1 MKSDVTS
8 IPAELLKEHTSPCIS
23 IYMPTNRRYPENAQ
37 DSLRFKDLVGKAKNE
52 GDSIVGK
59 RSMEPLLE
67 RLTRLHNDHSFWTHS
82 LDGLAVF
89 VSPDFYKVFLLQEP
103 VSEQIHVSDVFYVKP
118 LIRIFQTADRFQ
130 VLSITR
136 TDVKFYEGNRY
147 KLDEIVPAVEVPRTM
162 TEALGYEITPPHQTV
177 AGFGNVGSNATM
189 RHGHSSRKDE
199 EEIDDENFFR
209 AVDRAV
215 TAHHSKPSG
224 LPLILAAL
232 PDHQSLFRSISH
244 NPYLVEDGV
253 DDDPRLIE
261 PEELRDKAWAVLEPM
276 WQGRI
281 DELIARYEEA
291 QSKSLGSEDPFE
303 IARAAVEGNVWVLL
317 IDNDRVYPG
326 AIDTVSGDIEF
337 SKEPEVHDHDV
348 LEDLA
353 VTAIRN
359 GGEVLV
365 LPSERMPSDSGVA
378 AIFRHR

>member
-8 IPAELLKEHTSPCIS
+8 IPAELLKEHSSPCIS

-37 DSLRFKDLVGKAKNE
+37 DSLRFKDLVGKVKNE
-52 GDSIVGK
+52 GISIVGK

-67 RLTRLHNDHSFWTHS
+67 RLTNLHNDDSFWTHS

-103 VSEQIHVSDVFYVKP
+103 VAERFHVSDVFYVKP
-118 LIRIFQTADRFQ
+118 LIRIYQTSDRFQ

-136 TDVKFYEGNRY
+136 TDVKLYEGNRY
-147 KLDEIVPAVEVPRTM
+147 KIDEIVPAAEVPKTM
-162 TEALGYEITPPHQTV
+162 TDALGFETTPPSQTV

-189 RHGHSSRKDE
+189 RHGYSSRKDE
-199 EEIDDENFFR
+199 EEIDDERFFR
-209 AVDRAV
+209 IVDRAV
-215 TAHHSKPSG
+215 TEHHSKPSG

-232 PDHQSLFRSISH
+232 PIHQSRFRSLSH
-244 NPYLVEDGV
+244 NPFLVDDGV
-253 DDDPRLIE
+253 DDDPRMIDE
-261 PEELRDKAWAVLEPM
+261 TELRDKSWAVLEPK
-276 WQGRI
+276 WQKRI
-281 DELIARYEEA
+281 DDLIARYEESL
-291 QSKSLGSEDPFE
+291 SKSLGSEDPFS

-317 IDNDRVYPG
+317 IDSERVYPG
-326 AIDTVSGDIEF
+326 SVDTVSGDIEF
-337 SKEPEVHDHDV
+337 SREPAVHDHDV

-353 VTAIRN
+353 VTALRN

-365 LPSERMPSDSGVA
+365 LPSERMPSESGVA

>member
-1 MKSDVTS
+1 
-8 IPAELLKEHTSPCIS
+8 
-23 IYMPTNRRYPENAQ
+23 
-37 DSLRFKDLVGKAKNE
+37 
-52 GDSIVGK
+52 
-59 RSMEPLLE
+59 
-67 RLTRLHNDHSFWTHS
+67 
-82 LDGLAVF
+82 
-89 VSPDFYKVFLLQEP
+89 
-103 VSEQIHVSDVFYVKP
+103 
-118 LIRIFQTADRFQ
+118 
-130 VLSITR
+130 
-136 TDVKFYEGNRY
+136 
-147 KLDEIVPAVEVPRTM
+147 
-162 TEALGYEITPPHQTV
+162 
-177 AGFGNVGSNATM
+177 M

-244 NPYLVEDGV
+244 NPYLLEDGV
-253 DDDPRLIE
+253 DDDPRLLE
-261 PEELRDKAWAVLEPM
+261 PEELRDKSWALLEPM

-317 IDNDRVYPG
+317 IDSDRVYPG

-337 SKEPEVHDHDV
+337 TKEPAVHDHDV

-353 VTAIRN
+353 VTALRN